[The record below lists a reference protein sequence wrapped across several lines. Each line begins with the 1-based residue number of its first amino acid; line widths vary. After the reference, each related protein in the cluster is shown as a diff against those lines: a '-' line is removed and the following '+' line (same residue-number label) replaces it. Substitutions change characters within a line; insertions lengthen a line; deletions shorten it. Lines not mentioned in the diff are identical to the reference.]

1 MIIDKFL
8 QFLDKNIHKI
18 RISSFLKK
26 QLIETVIDVGAHKGE
41 FIESILK
48 VNSVTEI
55 IGFEPQKKIFN
66 ILLKT
71 FCKNN
76 IVSLNNIALSEKE
89 EKKIMKINKLSD
101 TSTLNDLDQN
111 SLFFKFKSYLL
122 YEKNSITSEEVVST
136 TTIDIFFKNKQ
147 FGKNV
152 LLKIDTEGYEFNV
165 LMGAKKTIQRIK
177 YVLIENQFSKMYKNV
192 NFEECH
198 KFLTQHQ
205 FKLTKKFKFPTFHY
219 EDRFYINTNV
229 VINE

>member
-48 VNSVTEI
+48 VNSVTEV

-71 FCKNN
+71 FCNNN

-89 EKKIMKINKLSD
+89 GKKIMKINKLSD
-101 TSTLNDLDQN
+101 TSTLNDLDQD

-122 YEKNSITSEEVVST
+122 YEKNSIISEEVAST

-147 FGKNV
+147 LGKNV

-205 FKLTKKFKFPTFHY
+205 FMLIKKFKFPTFHY

-229 VINE
+229 VIN